1 LTGVD
6 VDIYARLS
14 RDRSGLSEN
23 TTIQREECKQYVC
36 EQGWNLIGIHEDND
50 ISASKYST
58 KARPGYEKLVE
69 DIRNNRVDVVLVTE
83 MPRLYRR
90 MEELLDLIRLAEST
104 SLQRIETTDGV
115 GYHLGTG
122 EGIHAAVA
130 AINNAML
137 ESRKISDRVKRKQR
151 ARAQQG
157 LHNGGSRRYGYEW
170 DGMTICE
177 PEAAV
182 IRECIERSINGE
194 MAWRIARDL
203 NERGVPTTYG
213 KKWVTA
219 NLQRM
224 LLSPRIIGVRRHLGV
239 DYPAQWPAITTP
251 EVQERIRIVW
261 RSRQQT
267 PGRPRGARTYL
278 LTGFAYCG
286 RCDQPMRGNGR
297 TLASG
302 AYQRRYRCS
311 PIDIHGESL
320 GCGHMFRA
328 AEPLEQFVSE
338 AVLYRFDSPEI
349 ALALAGP
356 GQEGEIAKIVTEIE
370 FCRQKLNDYVDDYAS
385 GLLDRTQLARA
396 KARTESELDE
406 HQDRLSSLQR
416 LQNASRLPNEP
427 LRDAWNEMELE
438 SKREVIQLVVERV
451 IVHPGLPGVKTW
463 ESFRLNPEQIEIVWR
478 V

>member
-1 LTGVD
+1 MARRQQSNIITLFALTVTFRQNIKCHMVRGWT
-6 VDIYARLS
+6 YRLPPVRVVIAAVVAS
-14 RDRSGLSEN
+14 LIVLQGFALAASAAFAGSGRDPVSHSAA
-23 TTIQREECKQYVC
+23 
-36 EQGWNLIGIHEDND
+36 
-50 ISASKYST
+50 ISA
-58 KARPGYEKLVE
+58 V
-69 DIRNNRVDVVLVTE
+69 
-83 MPRLYRR
+83 
-90 MEELLDLIRLAEST
+90 
-104 SLQRIETTDGV
+104 GV
-115 GYHLGTG
+115 HW
-122 EGIHAAVA
+122 
-130 AINNAML
+130 
-137 ESRKISDRVKRKQR
+137 
-151 ARAQQG
+151 
-157 LHNGGSRRYGYEW
+157 SRRYGYEW

-251 EVQERIRIVW
+251 EEQERIRIVW
-261 RSRQQT
+261 RSRRQT

-427 LRDAWNEMELE
+427 LRYAWNEMELE